1 MTDEQL
7 IVPVSP
13 GSALVRLSQVKG
25 ALQRHSH
32 IAEALPAATITQLQQ
47 EQETLLRALEV
58 NEAASIQSGLRVAQ
72 EHLRSIY
79 ETLSQA
85 HTPYANGTAAGQ
97 SHPCSILGFPDPRES
112 QVQPVNAKTVIATF
126 SKPARQ
132 VMTALS
138 FQEAAG
144 AIAYWLVEV
153 RFLRD
158 ERLEDFMVESTAPL
172 FTRLRLPCGPH
183 TLRIQTRNLSEAV
196 MSEDFTIEVPA
207 L

>member
-13 GSALVRLSQVKG
+13 GSALVRLTQVKG

-32 IAEALPAATITQLQQ
+32 IAETLPADTTTQLQQ
-47 EQETLLRALEV
+47 ERENLLRSLETD
-58 NEAASIQSGLRVAQ
+58 EAASIQSELRVAQ
-72 EHLRSIY
+72 EHLRGIY
-79 ETLSQA
+79 ETLCQTNDAGS
-85 HTPYANGTAAGQ
+85 NGTATGPSQFCTA
-97 SHPCSILGFPDPRES
+97 LGFPDPRENR
-112 QVQPVNAKTVIATF
+112 VQPVNAQTVLATF

-132 VMTALS
+132 ILTAFS

-158 ERLEDFMVESTAPL
+158 ERLEDFLVESTAPL
-172 FTRLRLPCGPH
+172 FTRLRFPCGTH
-183 TLRIQTRNLSEAV
+183 TFRIQTRNLSEAV